1 MMSKPGQT
9 VLVSLRKMIASGELP
24 AGERLM
30 EVPTAELF
38 GVSRMPVRMAFRTLE
53 QEGLLVPFGGRGF
66 QVRSISPMEIAGAV
80 DVRGVLEG
88 LAARQMAERGLTQE
102 ARDELEACL
111 VQGDAL
117 FEKGHVTEDDLEV
130 YHDMNMRLHRV
141 IVEGSGNRAIADA
154 LSRNDHLPFASV
166 NALAV
171 DRDNLIREYRRFNFA
186 HMQHH
191 AVVDALVNGQGA
203 RAEAIMREHANA
215 TLRYAEIFGA
225 GQNERMKVIQRPD

>member
-9 VLVSLRKMIASGELP
+9 VLVALRKMIASGELA

-66 QVRSISPMEIAGAV
+66 QVRSITPMEIAGAV

-88 LAARQMAERGLTQE
+88 LAARQMAERGVTQE

-166 NALAV
+166 TALAV

>member
-1 MMSKPGQT
+1 MSKPGQT
-9 VLVSLRKMIASGELP
+9 VLVALRKMIASGELA

-102 ARDELEACL
+102 ARDELDACL

-166 NALAV
+166 TALAV

-215 TLRYAEIFGA
+215 TLRYAEIFGT

>member
-1 MMSKPGQT
+1 MSKPGQT

-166 NALAV
+166 TALAV

>member
-1 MMSKPGQT
+1 MSKPGQT
-9 VLVSLRKMIASGELP
+9 VLVALRKMIASGELA

-66 QVRSISPMEIAGAV
+66 QVRSISPIEIAGAV

-88 LAARQMAERGLTQE
+88 LAARQMAERGVTQE

-166 NALAV
+166 TALAV

-191 AVVDALVNGQGA
+191 VVVDALVNGQGA

>member
-1 MMSKPGQT
+1 MSKPGQT
-9 VLVSLRKMIASGELP
+9 VLVALRKMIASGELA

-88 LAARQMAERGLTQE
+88 LAARQMAERGVTQE

-166 NALAV
+166 TALAV

-225 GQNERMKVIQRPD
+225 GQNEHMKVIQRPD

>member
-1 MMSKPGQT
+1 MSKPGQT
-9 VLVSLRKMIASGELP
+9 VLVALRKMIASGELA

-53 QEGLLVPFGGRGF
+53 QEGLLVPFGRRGF

-88 LAARQMAERGLTQE
+88 LAARQMAERGVTQE

-166 NALAV
+166 TALAV

>member
-1 MMSKPGQT
+1 MSKPGHT
-9 VLVSLRKMIASGELP
+9 ILVALRKMIASGELA

-66 QVRSISPMEIAGAV
+66 KVRSISATEIAGAV
-80 DVRGVLEG
+80 EVRGVLEG
-88 LAARQMAERGLTQE
+88 LAARQMAERGVTEQ
-102 ARDELEACL
+102 ARADLEHCL
-111 VQGDAL
+111 VRGDAL
-117 FEKGHVTEDDLEV
+117 FGKGFVTEDDLDA
-130 YHDMNMRLHRV
+130 YHDLNMRLHQI
-141 IVEGSGNRAIADA
+141 IVEGSGNPAIADA
-154 LSRNDHLPFASV
+154 LARNDHLPFASV
-166 NALAV
+166 TALAV
-171 DRDNLIREYRRFNFA
+171 DRNDLIREFRRFNFA

-191 AVVDALVNGQGA
+191 AVVDALVHGQGA

-225 GQNERMKVIQRPD
+225 GVHQRMRVIQRTD

>member
-1 MMSKPGQT
+1 MSKPGQT
-9 VLVSLRKMIASGELP
+9 VLVALRKMIASGELA

-66 QVRSISPMEIAGAV
+66 QVRSITPMEIAGAV

-88 LAARQMAERGLTQE
+88 LAARQMAERGVTQE
-102 ARDELEACL
+102 ARGELEACL

-166 NALAV
+166 TALAV

>member
-1 MMSKPGQT
+1 MSKPGQT
-9 VLVSLRKMIASGELP
+9 VLVALRKMIASGELA

-88 LAARQMAERGLTQE
+88 LAARQMAERGVTQE
-102 ARDELEACL
+102 ARDELQACL

-166 NALAV
+166 TALAV

>member
-1 MMSKPGQT
+1 MSKPGQT
-9 VLVSLRKMIASGELP
+9 VLVALRKMIASGELA

-166 NALAV
+166 TALAV

-215 TLRYAEIFGA
+215 TLRYAEIFGT

>member
-1 MMSKPGQT
+1 MSKPGQT
-9 VLVSLRKMIASGELP
+9 VLVALRKMIASGELA

-66 QVRSISPMEIAGAV
+66 QVRSISPIEIAGAV

-88 LAARQMAERGLTQE
+88 LAARQMAERGVTQE

-166 NALAV
+166 TALAV

-215 TLRYAEIFGA
+215 TLRYAEIFGT

>member
-1 MMSKPGQT
+1 MSKPGQT
-9 VLVSLRKMIASGELP
+9 VLVALRKMIASGELA

-88 LAARQMAERGLTQE
+88 LAARQMAERGVTQE

-111 VQGDAL
+111 MQGDAL

-166 NALAV
+166 TALAV

>member
-1 MMSKPGQT
+1 MSKPGQT
-9 VLVSLRKMIASGELP
+9 VLVALRKMIASGELA

-66 QVRSISPMEIAGAV
+66 QVRSISPIEIAGAV

-88 LAARQMAERGLTQE
+88 LAARQMAERGVTQE

-141 IVEGSGNRAIADA
+141 IVKGSGNRAIADA

-166 NALAV
+166 TALAV

>member
-1 MMSKPGQT
+1 MSKPGQT
-9 VLVSLRKMIASGELP
+9 VLVALRKMIASGELA

-166 NALAV
+166 TALAV

-215 TLRYAEIFGA
+215 TLRYAEIFGT
-225 GQNERMKVIQRPD
+225 GQNERLKVIQRPD

>member
-1 MMSKPGQT
+1 MSKPGQT
-9 VLVSLRKMIASGELP
+9 VLVALRKMIASGELA

-88 LAARQMAERGLTQE
+88 LAARQMAERGVTQE

-141 IVEGSGNRAIADA
+141 IVEGSGNRAIA
-154 LSRNDHLPFASV
+154 
-166 NALAV
+166 
-171 DRDNLIREYRRFNFA
+171 
-186 HMQHH
+186 
-191 AVVDALVNGQGA
+191 
-203 RAEAIMREHANA
+203 
-215 TLRYAEIFGA
+215 
-225 GQNERMKVIQRPD
+225 

>member
-1 MMSKPGQT
+1 MSKPGQT
-9 VLVSLRKMIASGELP
+9 VLVALRKMIASGELA

-88 LAARQMAERGLTQE
+88 LAARQMAERGVTQE

-117 FEKGHVTEDDLEV
+117 FEKGNVTEDDLEV

-166 NALAV
+166 TALAV

>member
-1 MMSKPGQT
+1 
-9 VLVSLRKMIASGELP
+9 
-24 AGERLM
+24 M

-66 QVRSISPMEIAGAV
+66 QVRSISPIEIAGAV

-88 LAARQMAERGLTQE
+88 LAARQMAERGVTQE

-166 NALAV
+166 TALAV